1 MRTSSNAIRKELEAI
16 EADLED
22 VENKE
27 FQKAVRE
34 IVKLMKEWNADLDE
48 KELRL
53 FGRTRK
59 RTPKRKKL

>member
-1 MRTSSNAIRKELEAI
+1 MRTSSKAIWKELEAI

-22 VENKE
+22 VEDKE

-59 RTPKRKKL
+59 RTPKKKKL

>member
-1 MRTSSNAIRKELEAI
+1 MRHSSNAIRKELEAI

-22 VENKE
+22 VEDKE

-48 KELRL
+48 KELLL

>member
-1 MRTSSNAIRKELEAI
+1 MRTSSKAIWKELEAI

-22 VENKE
+22 VEDKE

>member
-16 EADLED
+16 EAEIEDEED
-22 VENKE
+22 VE

-34 IVKLMKEWNADLDE
+34 IVKLMKERNDDLDE

>member
-16 EADLED
+16 EAEIEDEED
-22 VENKE
+22 VEFK
-27 FQKAVRE
+27 KAVRE
-34 IVKLMKEWNADLDE
+34 IVKLMKEWNDDLDE

>member
-16 EADLED
+16 EAEIEDEED
-22 VENKE
+22 VE

-34 IVKLMKEWNADLDE
+34 IVKLMKEWNDDLDE

>member
-22 VENKE
+22 VEDKE

>member
-1 MRTSSNAIRKELEAI
+1 MRTSSKAIWKELEAI